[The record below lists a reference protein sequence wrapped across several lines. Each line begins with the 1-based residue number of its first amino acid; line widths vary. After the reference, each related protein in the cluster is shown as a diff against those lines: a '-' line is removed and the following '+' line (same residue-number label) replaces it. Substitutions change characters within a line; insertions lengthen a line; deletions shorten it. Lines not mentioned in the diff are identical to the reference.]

1 MRSFTSNSAI
11 GAEHNS
17 ERQQFPSMLAG
28 TADMTGQV
36 WDNVENSQRSV
47 MNEVERLTPKTANG
61 NSHQPLPHLESAPA
75 SSFKMRAVR
84 WLWLNRFAIG
94 KIGLIAGLPDR
105 GKGLITADITARV
118 TTEGEWPCGEGRAPK
133 GRVLVLSAEDD
144 IEDTILP
151 RLAAA
156 GANLELVEIIRMVRE
171 GDGKRMFSFVSDLQL
186 LRQKLEQFGDVAMVL
201 VDPLTAYLGVGKINS
216 YRSTDVRAVL
226 SPLKELAEEKRVCI
240 ISVMHFNKKNDV
252 TNALLRVAESLAFGA
267 IARHCFA
274 VIDDLE
280 NERRLFV
287 KAKNNVAPDNKA
299 LTFGINA
306 VAVGQDEGGEPIWAP
321 RVVWGLEHV
330 DVTATQAMEA
340 ESAGKSAAGP
350 RAEAK
355 TFLLNMLVN
364 GPVDKKEIEAAADA
378 NCISIPTLRRA
389 KTELKIEAKKTGM
402 NGGWRWHLPEQ
413 QPVSS
418 RLDED

>member
-1 MRSFTSNSAI
+1 MTRPLLRCVLWQVAVGCGNTRPLRTNHAPAWGFTSSDVTSGCCRRSACHYFSRAWHTKNS
-11 GAEHNS
+11 
-17 ERQQFPSMLAG
+17 
-28 TADMTGQV
+28 
-36 WDNVENSQRSV
+36 
-47 MNEVERLTPKTANG
+47 
-61 NSHQPLPHLESAPA
+61 
-75 SSFKMRAVR
+75 
-84 WLWLNRFAIG
+84 
-94 KIGLIAGLPDR
+94 PDR
-105 GKGLITADITARV
+105 GRYHQRDA
-118 TTEGEWPCGEGRAPK
+118 
-133 GRVLVLSAEDD
+133 
-144 IEDTILP
+144 
-151 RLAAA
+151 
-156 GANLELVEIIRMVRE
+156 
-171 GDGKRMFSFVSDLQL
+171 
-186 LRQKLEQFGDVAMVL
+186 
-201 VDPLTAYLGVGKINS
+201 
-216 YRSTDVRAVL
+216 
-226 SPLKELAEEKRVCI
+226 
-240 ISVMHFNKKNDV
+240 HFNKKNDV

-340 ESAGKSAAGP
+340 ELAGKSAAGP